1 MQGLFMVIL
10 GYVIHDAVQP
20 TAVGK
25 ILDKVSLP
33 SDLIVSKPVEEGAQT

>member
-33 SDLIVSKPVEEGAQT
+33 SDLIVSKPVEEEVQT